1 MSASDSPLADAPD
14 VSHRFKSYQQQAKDF
29 HLNNL
34 SSSSSS
40 PQQTDTPPCHNTDPT
55 KQYVSL
61 RDADKELLEKE
72 VEYIIAS
79 LQHPDPWVLPDNSEL
94 INAGGDDHGEE
105 DKANKLKG
113 IPRPSD
119 QAYGIQHDE
128 NIPGTEDLHAEMHN
142 YTRTMTANAVLDM
155 KQAQDG
161 QVKTYAKDLDL
172 LPLDPMD
179 EIDTIPIRVDF
190 INKLYREVKGGGGG
204 GEKNKKLEVA
214 VVATIA
220 DGILGMRRNILPWLQ
235 YHVELGI
242 SKFYLLYDGKDKEVV
257 GVLGSIQ
264 CVELM
269 HVHEPWSKEK
279 DRVMFEV
286 YKEQAAKSLQLS
298 QWSDKPGNYEL
309 MVKQGY
315 AEQTAL
321 SRSKLSGIDW
331 LMHIDPDE
339 LFYPGG
345 CPVMS
350 VTAVLGKIP
359 PHVPGVRFMNYEGQ
373 PEIGDAVNRIEQ
385 VTLFRA
391 HKHFITPEALWYRST
406 FKLGENAAFLMLYAN
421 GKSAVRV
428 NAAGVHHLGP
438 HFFSGSPSL
447 RWQTADNPTGH
458 WVNLV
463 SDDAIILHYAYSYLS
478 DVANKAHRSC
488 PDEYLEAA
496 KHGDVSKVGECFVIE
511 FDRDAYMA
519 AAHGKQEEFFWSRM
533 VLSEGSLV
541 QCDVPGDKKVNTE
554 TGEVEMVGKRP
565 GWCNLHDVNRFKFL
579 MEKLGLYKRVLAP
592 QAVLR
597 QHERAIQ
604 RVIKD
609 LQEEAMLLEQAVHLQ
624 SQKV

>member
-1 MSASDSPLADAPD
+1 MSTSDTTLADALDLP
-14 VSHRFKSYQQQAKDF
+14 HRFNLHRQQAKDF
-29 HLNNL
+29 HPNNL
-34 SSSSSS
+34 SSFSSTE
-40 PQQTDTPPCHNTDPT
+40 QTDTPPPCHTNQP
-55 KQYVSL
+55 KYISL
-61 RDADKELLEKE
+61 RDADKEFLERE
-72 VEYIIAS
+72 VDSIIAS
-79 LQHPDPWVLPDNSEL
+79 LQGSSDAWVFPENREL
-94 INAGGDDHGEE
+94 INADDDEG
-105 DKANKLKG
+105 KAKKFKG

-128 NIPGTEDLHAEMHN
+128 NIPGTEDLHAEIGN
-142 YTRTMTANAVLDM
+142 YTRTMTSNAVLDRNE
-155 KQAQDG
+155 AERR
-161 QVKTYAKDLDL
+161 QVKSYAKGLDL
-172 LPLDPMD
+172 IPLDPMD
-179 EIDTIPIRVDF
+179 EIDTIPIRIDF
-190 INKLYREVKGGGGG
+190 INKLYREVQV
-204 GEKNKKLEVA
+204 GEKLKVA

-220 DGILGMRRNILPWLQ
+220 DGIVGVRRNILPWLQ

-242 SKFYLLYDGKDKEVV
+242 TKFYLLYDGTEDDGAV
-257 GVLGSIQ
+257 GVLESIQ
-264 CVELM
+264 CVKLM
-269 HVHEPWSKEK
+269 HVHEPWRKEK
-279 DRVMFEV
+279 DHVMFEL
-286 YKEQAAKSLQLS
+286 YKEQAAKSFQLS
-298 QWSDKPGNYEL
+298 QWSNKPGNYEL

-321 SRSKLSGIDW
+321 SKAKLSGIDW

-339 LFYPGG
+339 LFFPGG
-345 CPVMS
+345 GPVMS

-385 VTLFRA
+385 VTLFRV

-428 NAAGVHHLGP
+428 DAPGVHHLGP

-496 KHGDVSKVGECFVIE
+496 KRGDVSKVGECFVIE

-519 AAHGKQEEFFWSRM
+519 AAHGKQEEFFWGRM

-541 QCDVPGDKKVNTE
+541 QCDVPADNKVNKE
-554 TGEVEMVGKRP
+554 TDEVEVVRERP
-565 GWCNLHDVNRFKFL
+565 GWCNLHDIDRFRYL

-592 QAVLR
+592 QALLR

-604 RVIKD
+604 RVIRD

-624 SQKV
+624 RQ